1 LESFETVLAFREEQK
16 FSTCLPLEEYRMK
29 HLFRILFALALCCG
43 CFSHAR
49 ADSTDFHMMILDPA
63 ALCSE
68 TPSECIIEQP
78 NVPFTVTLAQS
89 TCDAFG
95 LGSFVPEGTPY
106 GCFLGTNATGQP
118 ITSLDLSFLTEP
130 LGSQDASCSTGGV
143 PGFPGAFTSQEC
155 SVGPTVYDLS
165 FGGGSGLPELSSFII
180 FETGAD
186 PADFEDG
193 SGSVGVTPEPDS
205 LLLFGTGVMMAGLFL
220 ARQRRMTATKVQSG
234 GRI

>member
-1 LESFETVLAFREEQK
+1 
-16 FSTCLPLEEYRMK
+16 MK
-29 HLFRILFALALCCG
+29 YLFRILFGLILCCG

-49 ADSTDFHMMILDPA
+49 ADSDFHMMILDPA

-78 NVPFTVTLAQS
+78 NVPFGVTLAQA

-95 LGSFVPEGTPY
+95 LGNDVPANTPY

-118 ITSLDLSFLTEP
+118 ITSLDLSFLGEP
-130 LGSQDASCSTGGV
+130 LNFQDANCSTGGV
-143 PGFPGAFTSQEC
+143 PGFPGAFTSQNC
-155 SVGPTVYDLS
+155 SVGPMLYDLP
-165 FGGGSGLPELSSFII
+165 FAGGSGVPELSSFII

-193 SGSVGVTPEPDS
+193 MGSVGVTPEPDS
-205 LLLFGTGVMMAGLFL
+205 LLLLGTGLTMAGIFLF
-220 ARQRRMTATKVQSG
+220 RQRRIASHAVRTSG
-234 GRI
+234 SI